1 MEVHV
6 REFSKL
12 EEIFEKRYGDVF
24 VTVLYFGLVHE
35 LKNKLKT
42 IETRGIDV
50 HDIHK
55 SYFHHFC
62 PDQTLNFP
70 YFVTWCAT
78 KHSQSKRVIME
89 SIQ

>member
-42 IETRGIDV
+42 IET
-50 HDIHK
+50 
-55 SYFHHFC
+55 
-62 PDQTLNFP
+62 
-70 YFVTWCAT
+70 
-78 KHSQSKRVIME
+78 
-89 SIQ
+89 